1 MKVIGWMRR
10 NDPLVE
16 KPPEGMGIGFIL
28 NGVAYPMIA
37 LTMQDAAALPRP
49 PESIIG
55 LPIAWGPYNEHNV
68 RVYPTPQC
76 DLEMFAFEM
85 KPPKDDKTRPPWD
98 VGLA

>member
-16 KPPEGMGIGFIL
+16 KPPEGMGIGFIIE
-28 NGVAYPMIA
+28 GIPYPMIE
-37 LTMQDAAALPRP
+37 LTDKQQTMLPMPSRSP
-49 PESIIG
+49 IG
-55 LPIAWGPYNEHNV
+55 FPVAWMPYNEHYV

-76 DLEMFAFEM
+76 DLEVFAFEV
-85 KPPKDDKTRPPWD
+85 KPREAYKVRPPWP